1 MISQSTTDKF
11 VFYLRISTSKS
22 GGVNSNGIAAQER
35 DLNIFLQGQAQ
46 PEVVGKFIEVMSGGN
61 NERPELQAAIK
72 LCRKTNSSL
81 VVSNVSRLSRDV
93 EFVAKLLKDK
103 NLKIRV
109 ANIPNAD
116 NFTIH
121 LFAALAMQER
131 KFISQRTKAAMA
143 ASKEKYGTVYGNP
156 RIKELNSRQKRR
168 ARTFNDAVSP
178 VICPL
183 RDKGMSYKDIAT
195 TLNEMGMKSTR
206 GKDFH
211 SMSVKRIYDRSEV
224 KC

>member
-1 MISQSTTDKF
+1 MISQSTTQKF
-11 VFYLRISTSKS
+11 VFYLRVSTSKS
-22 GGVNSNGIAAQER
+22 GGVNSNGIAAQQR
-35 DLNIFLQGQAQ
+35 DLNIFLQGQTN
-46 PEVVGKFIEVMSGGN
+46 PEIVGKFVEVMSGGN

-72 LCRKTNSSL
+72 LCHKTNASL
-81 VVSNVSRLSRDV
+81 VVAKVDRLSRDV

-156 RIKELNSRQKRR
+156 KLKELNSNQKRR

>member
-1 MISQSTTDKF
+1 
-11 VFYLRISTSKS
+11 
-22 GGVNSNGIAAQER
+22 
-35 DLNIFLQGQAQ
+35 
-46 PEVVGKFIEVMSGGN
+46 
-61 NERPELQAAIK
+61 
-72 LCRKTNSSL
+72 
-81 VVSNVSRLSRDV
+81 
-93 EFVAKLLKDK
+93 
-103 NLKIRV
+103 
-109 ANIPNAD
+109 
-116 NFTIH
+116 
-121 LFAALAMQER
+121 MQER
-131 KFISQRTKAAMA
+131 KFISLRTKAAMA
-143 ASKEKYGTVYGNP
+143 AAKAKGKVFGNTQ
-156 RIKELNSRQKRR
+156 IKDLNSRQKRR